1 MYAKTM
7 IAMFSLSAILSLAVS
22 PAGAI
27 DEDSK
32 LYRAYGVGPKKCEL
46 YVQLRERKLPGHY
59 SAKDYEITD
68 EVVAQWVAGYMTA
81 HNYYVK
87 DTFDVTAA
95 AGKDKVM
102 GWLES
107 LCRENPDQP
116 FVAAVADLAFRLNA
130 TRQKDAPRPS
140 N

>member
-1 MYAKTM
+1 MNFRLMVMVVAVIGM
-7 IAMFSLSAILSLAVS
+7 MGVGISPALAV
-22 PAGAI
+22 

-32 LYRAYGVGPKKCEL
+32 LYRAYGVGPKKCAV
-46 YVQLRERKLPGHY
+46 YIQLRERKLPGTN
-59 SAKDYEITD
+59 SAKDYENTD

-81 HNYYVK
+81 HNRYVQ

-107 LCRENPDQP
+107 LCRSNPGQP
-116 FVAAVADLAFRLNA
+116 FVSAVEDLAFRLHA
-130 TRQKDAPRPS
+130 KRTKDAPG

>member
-1 MYAKTM
+1 MVM
-7 IAMFSLSAILSLAVS
+7 VLSLALMIGLGVS
-22 PAGAI
+22 ASWAI

-32 LYRAYGVGPKKCEL
+32 LFRAYGVGPKKCEL
-46 YVQLRERKLPGHY
+46 YVQLRERKLPGKY
-59 SAKDYEITD
+59 SAKDYENTD

-81 HNYYVK
+81 HNYYVR

-95 AGKDKVM
+95 AGKEKVM

-107 LCRENPDQP
+107 LCREKPEQP
-116 FVAAVADLAFRLNA
+116 FVAAVADLAFRLHGKR
-130 TRQKDAPRPS
+130 TKDAPG

>member
-1 MYAKTM
+1 MNSRIMVIVLFVVGM
-7 IAMFSLSAILSLAVS
+7 IGIGVS
-22 PAGAI
+22 PASAI
-27 DEDSK
+27 DEDSR
-32 LYRAYGVGPKKCEL
+32 LYRAYGVGPKKCAV
-46 YVQLRERKLPGHY
+46 YIQLRERKLPGDH
-59 SAKDYEITD
+59 SARDYENTD

-81 HNYYVK
+81 HNRYVQ

-107 LCRENPDQP
+107 LCRENPEQP
-116 FVAAVADLAFRLNA
+116 FVSAVEDLAFRLHA
-130 TRQKDAPRPS
+130 KRTKDGPA

>member
-1 MYAKTM
+1 MNTKLMVM
-7 IAMFSLSAILSLAVS
+7 IICVAAVIGLGIS
-22 PAGAI
+22 PALAI

-32 LYRAYGVGPKKCEL
+32 LYRAYGVGPKKCAV
-46 YVQLRERKLPGHY
+46 YVELREHKLPGKY
-59 SAKDYEITD
+59 SAKDYENTD

-87 DTFDVTAA
+87 DTFDVTAQ

-107 LCRENPDQP
+107 LCRENPEQP
-116 FVAAVADLAFRLNA
+116 FVAAVADLAFRLHGKR
-130 TRQKDAPRPS
+130 TKDAPT

>member
-1 MYAKTM
+1 MNSSLMFVLLSVICM
-7 IAMFSLSAILSLAVS
+7 IGIGVS
-22 PAGAI
+22 PASAI

-32 LYRAYGVGPKKCEL
+32 LYRAYGIGPKKCAL
-46 YVQLRERKLPGHY
+46 YIQLRERKLPGDH
-59 SAKDYEITD
+59 SAKDYENTD
-68 EVVAQWVAGYMTA
+68 KVVAQWVAGYMTA
-81 HNYYVK
+81 HNRYVQ

-107 LCRENPDQP
+107 LCRENPVQP
-116 FVAAVADLAFRLNA
+116 FVSAVEDLAFRLHA
-130 TRQKDAPRPS
+130 MRTKDAPG

>member
-1 MYAKTM
+1 MNAKLM
-7 IAMFSLSAILSLAVS
+7 IAGVSLAVS
-22 PAGAI
+22 LGLGLSPVSAI
-27 DEDSK
+27 DEDSQ
-32 LYRAYGVGPKKCEL
+32 LYRAYGVGPKKCEV
-46 YVQLRERKLPGHY
+46 YIQLRERKLPGDY
-59 SAKDYEITD
+59 TAKDYENTD

-81 HNYYVK
+81 HNYYVR

-107 LCRENPDQP
+107 LCRQNPEQP
-116 FVAAVADLAFRLNA
+116 FVSAVADLAFRLHSQR
-130 TRQKDAPRPS
+130 TKDAPG